1 MKPYLPFVT
10 LLLSINL
17 FTACESNSNKRAVDA
32 KDLDKVIAEEKKQA
46 PEGPQKSALTATEF
60 IALYG
65 CKDLPC
71 VQLFM
76 KEHSRDFVHAQK
88 GEFASLYRSAV
99 TDTAGRQLVM
109 PLSTLY
115 VNTDPGA
122 EWRMKHTLHSQALNE
137 QLLREFAKAKFSL
150 SDSVVRRPAVAYHY
164 RSILYPGLVLTHSK
178 TFSPWGVKGLYK
190 NVSWQCY
197 VFELATKEE

>member
-1 MKPYLPFVT
+1 MKPILFFA
-10 LLLSINL
+10 SL
-17 FTACESNSNKRAVDA
+17 FTLFSSCESNSNKRAVDA

-88 GEFASLYRSAV
+88 GEFASVYRTAV
-99 TDTAGRQLVM
+99 ADTAGKQLVM
-109 PLSTLY
+109 PLSTVY
-115 VNTDPGA
+115 VSVDPGA
-122 EWRMKHTLHSQALNE
+122 EWRMKHTLHSPALNE
-137 QLLREFAKAKFSL
+137 QMLREFAKAKFSL
-150 SDSVVRRPAVAYHY
+150 EDSVVKAAAVAYHY
-164 RSILYPGLVLTHSK
+164 RSTLYPGLVLTHTK
-178 TFSPWGVKGLYK
+178 TFQPWRARGLY
-190 NVSWQCY
+190 NRPVTWQCY